1 MERIADSKKVV
12 SKYKGGVSQWA
23 LAWRRFKK
31 NKAALAGLIIVGF
44 IGFMAAFDR
53 LVALYPPNCIIGL
66 ETRCPGSGLTSYG
79 PNAPPS
85 LVNPFGKDINGYD
98 VYSQIVY
105 GARSA
110 FFVGFG
116 ASGIAMAIAI
126 LIALAA
132 GYYGG
137 LVDNLLM
144 RFTEVFLVLPFFLIL
159 LVFLKIFL
167 LYGSTA
173 NSGLLIVVVIIGI
186 LSWPGNARIIRG
198 EALRIKELEF
208 ISASRQIGASGSRI
222 LFRHVLPNTLHIII
236 VLTTLQIAGSILTE
250 AGISFLGFGDP
261 NSPTWGREI
270 ALGSQAVNQAWW
282 VGAFPGIF
290 LTILVMG
297 FNLLGNGLRDALD
310 PRLRE

>member
-1 MERIADSKKVV
+1 MAAFQPLTERRS
-12 SKYKGGVSQWA
+12 GGVSSWA

-31 NKAALAGLIIVGF
+31 NKAALAGLLIVGF

-53 LVALYPPNCIIGL
+53 VVALYPPNCIIGL
-66 ETRCPGSGLTSYG
+66 NTACPGTGLTSYQ
-79 PNAPPS
+79 PNGPPS
-85 LVNPFGKDINGYD
+85 LASPFGKDINGYD
-98 VYSQIVY
+98 VYSQVVY
-105 GARSA
+105 GARAA
-110 FFVGFG
+110 FYVGFG
-116 ASGIAMAIAI
+116 AAGISMAIAV

-137 LVDNLLM
+137 TVDNVLM
-144 RFTEVFLVLPFFLIL
+144 RFTEVFLVLPFLLIL
-159 LVFLKIFL
+159 LVFLKIFFL
-167 LYGSTA
+167 FNTTA
-173 NSGLLIVVVIIGI
+173 TGGLLIVIGIIGI

-198 EALRIKELEF
+198 EALRVKELEF
-208 ISASRQIGASGSRI
+208 ITASRQIGASGTRI
-222 LFRHVLPNTLHIII
+222 LFRHLLPNTLHIII

-270 ALGSQAVNQAWW
+270 SLGSQAVNQAWW

>member
-1 MERIADSKKVV
+1 MATSSTGSAPRRR
-12 SKYKGGVSQWA
+12 GGVSQWA

-31 NKAALAGLIIVGF
+31 NKAALAGLFIVGF

-53 LVALYPPNCIIGL
+53 LVAPYPPNCIIGISVAC
-66 ETRCPGSGLTSYG
+66 TGSGFTSYV

-85 LVNPFGKDINGYD
+85 LANPFGKDSNGYD
-98 VYSQIVY
+98 VFSQIVY
-105 GARSA
+105 GARAA
-110 FFVGFG
+110 FLVGFG
-116 ASGIAMAIAI
+116 AAGISMAISV

-137 LVDNLLM
+137 LVDNVLM
-144 RFTEVFLVLPFFLIL
+144 RFTEVFLVLPFLLIL
-159 LVFLKIFL
+159 LVFLRVFFVFNT
-167 LYGSTA
+167 TA
-173 NSGLLIVVVIIGI
+173 TGGLLIVIFIIGI

-198 EALRIKELEF
+198 ETLRVREFEF
-208 ISASRQIGASGSRI
+208 IEASRQIGASGSRI
-222 LFRHVLPNTLHIII
+222 LFRHILPNVLHILI
-236 VLTTLQIAGSILTE
+236 VLTTLQIAGSILVE
-250 AGISFLGFGDP
+250 AGVSFLGFGDP